1 MTTTRQRTQYLVL
14 AALFAALTA
23 VGAFIKIPVG
33 PVPVSLQILFVA
45 LAGVFLGPWYGL
57 ISQLLYLGLGLAG
70 LPIFTSGG
78 GPGYIFN
85 PSFGYMIGFLILPV
99 IVGYVT
105 RRFDAKFLP
114 VLIGTMGGILVV
126 YAIGVP
132 YMYMIMRN
140 VMNADITFS
149 HAVMIGF
156 ILFIPG
162 DIAKSLITAYCAKRM
177 VPILR
182 RSGLIES

>member
-1 MTTTRQRTQYLVL
+1 MTNTHRRTQYLIL

-23 VGAFIKIPVG
+23 VGAFIRIPLG

-45 LAGVFLGPWYGL
+45 LAGVFLGPWYGM
-57 ISQLLYLGLGLAG
+57 ISQFLYLGLGLAG

-85 PSFGYMIGFLILPV
+85 PAFGYMIGFLILPV
-99 IVGYVT
+99 IVGCVT
-105 RRFDAKFLP
+105 RRFDARFLP
-114 VLIGTMGGILVV
+114 VLIGTMCGILVV

-132 YMYMIMRN
+132 YMYMIMKT
-140 VMNADITFS
+140 VMNAEITFS
-149 HAVMIGF
+149 RAVIIGF
-156 ILFIPG
+156 VLFIPG
-162 DIAKSLITAYCAKRM
+162 DIAKSLVTAYCAKRM

-182 RSGLIES
+182 RSGLIS